1 MKSTKNKTQRP
12 KEIHNHPRNIDTI
25 KSHTLIEMKVFND
38 LSMAGEDVEET
49 FLATFLICQLCKFVF
64 PREGVNLICPGVFKG
79 ASRMAQGETFSLVI
93 LVLANIYV

>member
-49 FLATFLICQLCKFVF
+49 FLATFLIC
-64 PREGVNLICPGVFKG
+64 
-79 ASRMAQGETFSLVI
+79 
-93 LVLANIYV
+93 

>member
-38 LSMAGEDVEET
+38 LSVAREDVEET
-49 FLATFLICQLCKFVF
+49 FWLLSFYASYESLFFLGRV
-64 PREGVNLICPGVFKG
+64 
-79 ASRMAQGETFSLVI
+79 
-93 LVLANIYV
+93 